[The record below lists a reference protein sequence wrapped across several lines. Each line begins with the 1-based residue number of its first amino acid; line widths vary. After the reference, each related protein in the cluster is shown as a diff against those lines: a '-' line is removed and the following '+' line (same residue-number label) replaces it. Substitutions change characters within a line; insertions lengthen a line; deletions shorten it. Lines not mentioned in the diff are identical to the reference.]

1 MDRKTRRSFKTD
13 RLMKV
18 YESGVYSN
26 KEIPQIRLQ
35 GEWLKELGFEIG
47 DQLNVH
53 CEGGRI
59 TITRADKII
68 V

>member
-1 MDRKTRRSFKTD
+1 MDRKARRSFKTD

-59 TITRADKII
+59 TITRADEII

>member
-47 DQLNVH
+47 DQINVH

-59 TITRADKII
+59 TITRADEII

>member
-1 MDRKTRRSFKTD
+1 
-13 RLMKV
+13 MKV
-18 YESGVYSN
+18 YESGGYSN

-59 TITRADKII
+59 TITSADEII

>member
-59 TITRADKII
+59 TITRADEII

>member
-1 MDRKTRRSFKTD
+1 
-13 RLMKV
+13 MKV
-18 YESGVYSN
+18 YESGGYSN

-59 TITRADKII
+59 TITRADEII

>member
-1 MDRKTRRSFKTD
+1 MDRKTRRPFKAD
-13 RLMKV
+13 RSIKV
-18 YESGVYSN
+18 YESSGYLN
-26 KEIPQIRLQ
+26 KMTPQIRLQ
-35 GEWLKELGFEIG
+35 GEWLKDLGFEIG

-59 TITRADKII
+59 TITRADEII

>member
-18 YESGVYSN
+18 YESGGYSN

-59 TITRADKII
+59 TITRADEII